1 LAFET
6 LPPLN
11 WLRAFESAA
20 RHLSFTDAA
29 HELNLSQAAISKQ
42 VKLLEQHLRQQLF
55 VRLPRSLALTKSGDA
70 YLPKVR
76 DAFERLNLGTQ
87 EVFGRQRSAVVTVR
101 CAISFAVNWLAPR
114 LPDFMA
120 MHPKAKIRL
129 VSSVWDDNQDTDQ
142 FDFDIQYGTG
152 NWPNADC
159 HRLTYETL
167 LPLCA
172 PSLKN
177 ILGTPADLKNH
188 NLLHVIG
195 YQDGWATWLNAA
207 GISDIDPGGGFHCD
221 TSLVAFELAANGG
234 GVALGRSSLVEKE
247 LQSGR
252 LVAPFKLAV
261 PVDEAFYLIRPA
273 YNAASDDANLF
284 ADWMIVQSGL
294 ISPHAERVKFQS
306 VSQRDVLNTQPDSGT
321 YAKIG

>member
-1 LAFET
+1 MSFET

-11 WLRAFESAA
+11 WLRAFEAAA
-20 RHLSFTDAA
+20 RHLSFTHAA
-29 HELNLSQAAISKQ
+29 HELNLTQAAISKQ

-70 YLPKVR
+70 YLPKVS

-129 VSSVWDDNQDTDQ
+129 VSSVWSDTIDADQ
-142 FDFDIQYGTG
+142 FDLDIQYGIG
-152 NWPNADC
+152 NWGNADSY
-159 HRLTYETL
+159 RLTRETL
-167 LPLCA
+167 VPLCT
-172 PSLKN
+172 PLLKDT
-177 ILGTPADLKNH
+177 LQKPDDLKRQ

-195 YQDGWATWLNAA
+195 YQDGWATWLHAA
-207 GISDIDPGGGFHCD
+207 GVTDIDPGGGFQCD
-221 TSLVAFELAANGG
+221 TSLVAFELAAQGG
-234 GVALGRSSLVEKE
+234 GVALGRASLIGKD

-252 LVAPFKLAV
+252 LVAPFELVV

-273 YNAASDDANLF
+273 HGGLSSDAKLF
-284 ADWMIVQSGL
+284 AEWLVALATESI
-294 ISPHAERVKFQS
+294 
-306 VSQRDVLNTQPDSGT
+306 
-321 YAKIG
+321 